1 MSKGDLCYDER
12 SLVERFF
19 TMAFEKIQEE
29 KAIPLADFLR
39 DFDKAPFELIYGRRI
54 PIMVSLAGHTML
66 IYAILEIL
74 KAFVLANQLGIV
86 LSEATIV
93 EEARKNWVKGSFT
106 PDLLFFSAERFQQ
119 YIEENSDWEDKPF
132 VLVPDIAI
140 EVVSKNDSYSA
151 INEKVLA
158 YLEIGVKEIWVI
170 DPQAK
175 NALIHIPKKTQILK
189 KEESIQSD
197 LLPNF
202 ELKLSDLFSKTSKN
216 KKS

>member
-1 MSKGDLCYDER
+1 
-12 SLVERFF
+12 
-19 TMAFEKIQEE
+19 MAFEKIQEE

-39 DFDKAPFELIYGRRI
+39 DFDKAPFELIHGKRI
-54 PIMVSLAGHTML
+54 ERMTTLAGHTAM
-66 IYAILEIL
+66 IRAIVRLLE
-74 KAFVLANQLGIV
+74 AYVLANELGEIFA
-86 LSEATIV
+86 EATFI

-158 YLEIGVKEIWVI
+158 YLEIGVREIWVI

-175 NALIHIPKKTQILK
+175 NALIHKPKETQILK
-189 KEESIQSD
+189 KEESVSSD

-202 ELKLSDLFSKTSKN
+202 ALKLSDLFSK
-216 KKS
+216 KK